1 MYANQLSIEA
11 VSEMRPQPKNP
22 EDQARWVYQDKVWR
36 ILYGF
41 WADDLQRHIQR
52 QVGAIRREA
61 WKCPDLSANFYRTA
75 WDALARTYD
84 QPPVVSNVTD
94 NGLAAVVSA
103 AGLWPMMQSVQR
115 DTFGLREMLVRVDWA
130 QTFGGVELVYRPVWP
145 QYVTALADPDR
156 PDVPVKLCEA
166 RKRTINGKIQW
177 TWDIFD
183 IREGME
189 TWCIHGA
196 RGEDLT
202 EAVLGV
208 PAADLYGELYP
219 FRYATGEAFVPYAMY
234 HASKGGHGLWDT
246 YSTLEMVEG
255 TLNVGVLYSY
265 LLHIIRNV
273 AYKQKY
279 TVDLILGGTSY
290 TDADDDG
297 EGLTQIT
304 TDPARVLMFSSIP
317 EAAGQPQIGQWDET
331 ADPQK
336 LIETIK
342 QYERRLSAMAG
353 INPADLM
360 RTAGDPRS
368 GYALAVSR
376 DAQREIQK
384 RIEPCQRAGDLDLL
398 AKSAAVLRINGGAVY
413 PETGYSIEYHGI
425 PLSLEERRAM
435 LDELQTEMDLGLV
448 SRVDAYMRRNPGTS
462 EAEARAALTEIQ
474 RVNAAYSAT
483 TDAEQRDSLDW
494 DVEHNTI
501 TPVEMVQIRR
511 PGATVDQ
518 AMSVLVDAEVERR
531 QIASMVGQRLTALGL
546 AEAAPESAV
555 ELAPTDLAAIITANE
570 ARAQEGLGPIE
581 GGQETI
587 AAFKA
592 QAAVVP
598 TDDGE

>member
-1 MYANQLSIEA
+1 MDAMIDGLSEI
-11 VSEMRPQPKNP
+11 RPQPSDP

-41 WADDLQRHIQR
+41 WANDLQAHIQK
-52 QVGAIRREA
+52 QVGAVRREA
-61 WKCPDLSANFYRTA
+61 WKCPDLSANFYRSA

-84 QPPVVSNVTD
+84 SPPAVSNDTD
-94 NGLAAVVSA
+94 NGLASAVSE
-103 AGLWPMMQSVQR
+103 AGLWPMMQTVQR

-130 QTFGGVELVYRPVWP
+130 QTFQGVELVYRPVWP
-145 QYVTALADPDR
+145 QYVTALADSDR

-166 RKRTINGKIQW
+166 RKRTIAGRVQW

-183 IREGME
+183 IRPGME
-189 TWCIHGA
+189 SWCIHGQ

-208 PAADLYGELYP
+208 PSAQLYGDGYP
-219 FRYATGEAFVPYAMY
+219 FRFATGEPFIPYAMY
-234 HASKGGHGLWDT
+234 HASKGGHGLWDP

-265 LLHIIRNV
+265 LLHIIRNT

-279 TVDLILGGTSY
+279 TVDLTLGGAAYEDGDS
-290 TDADDDG
+290 DG

-304 TDPARVLMFSSIP
+304 TDPARVLMFQSQP
-317 EAAGQPQIGQWDET
+317 EAAGQPQLGQWDES

-336 LIETIK
+336 LIETIG

-360 RTAGDPRS
+360 RMSGDPRS

-384 RIEPCQRAGDLDLL
+384 RIEPCQREGDLDLL
-398 AKSAAVLRINGGAVY
+398 SKSAAILRINGGPVY

-435 LDELQTEMDLGLV
+435 LEELQTEMELGLLSV
-448 SRVDAYMRRNPGTS
+448 VDAYQRRNPGTS
-462 EAEARAALTEIQ
+462 EAEARATLTEIQ

-531 QIASMVGQRLTALGL
+531 QIAFMVGQRLTALGL

-592 QAAVVP
+592 QAAAVP